1 MDGNPAR
8 PDRGGPSR
16 ARRAPLGQARRLV
29 SPGGRGPAP
38 PAPVAVRP
46 AAAELATFAGTV
58 AVQAGAA
65 AHWPPSLRCGSEQA
79 AALPAGAPSGPPP
92 RGPPPPPSPAAPT

>member
-16 ARRAPLGQARRLV
+16 ARRAPLGQGRRLV

-46 AAAELATFAGTV
+46 AAAELATFAGTM

-65 AHWPPSLRCGSEQA
+65 ADRRPVLRYGSEQA
-79 AALPAGAPSGPPP
+79 AAVPAGAPSGPPARDAP
-92 RGPPPPPSPAAPT
+92 RSRSPPAA